1 MNIQPDTPIDYA
13 DKPTMVSLV
22 AAMTVVECGQKVE
35 EKKISLGY
43 DMA

>member
-22 AAMTVVECGQKVE
+22 SAMTFVECGQKVE